1 MDALREGLSAFAD
14 AIVSSIAILGDP
26 TMWVAI
32 AVGAIVGVMF
42 GALPGV
48 GTTLAY
54 ALILPFTFQLDIVTT
69 IVLLMSVSVGSQYG
83 NSIPAI
89 LVGVPGSPAAALTV
103 IDGYAMHKKGETGY
117 ALGIAFV
124 GAVFGQLVSILFF
137 IAAIIPLAALAY
149 YFLQPELFA
158 LYLFGLVAIVSLTG
172 RNVLKG
178 LLAVAMGLLVAVVG
192 LDPVNSTLRFTFDM
206 PWLRSG
212 IDATII
218 VIGLL
223 ALSELLRQTRQNFQW
238 NSGAGGFSAKFP
250 NWRRFIPVLPAMLG
264 GTVVGT
270 VVGAV
275 PGAGA
280 TPAAMIAY
288 QNARIMSKHPE
299 KFGKG
304 APDGIAANEASQNA
318 SNSGELIPTL
328 GIGIPG
334 SGSMVLLLAALSL
347 NGFVPGPHLVSESPE
362 LFYAVVA
369 GLLGSS
375 LFIIVTG
382 WAMARGMVKLLTINR
397 SVVIVLSVATVVLGV
412 YSLQFRVLDVAVCFI
427 AGAIGYFMLRY
438 GYSTPA
444 AALAVVLAAGFE
456 ASLRRGLSV
465 FDDDPAAFFGRPITI
480 VILCLAGLFL
490 VVGIRR
496 TAKVSRQEREL
507 VAARA
512 ESGAGDDTGA
522 GPKPTLA
529 ATTSTAENKSPME
542 E

>member
-1 MDALREGLSAFAD
+1 MNLLQHGLAAFGE
-14 AIVSSIAILGDP
+14 AITSGVAILANP
-26 TMWVAI
+26 IMWVAI
-32 AVGAIVGVMF
+32 AAGAIVGVIV

-48 GTTLAY
+48 GTTLGY
-54 ALILPFTFQLDIVTT
+54 ALILPFTYQLDITTT
-69 IVLLMSVSVGSQYG
+69 IVLLMSLSVGSQYG

-103 IDGYAMHKKGETGY
+103 IDGYTMHKKGETGF

-124 GAVFGQLVSILFF
+124 GAIFGQLVSILFF
-137 IAAIIPLAALAY
+137 IGAIIPLAGLAY
-149 YFLQPELFA
+149 YFLQPELFS
-158 LYLFGLVAIVSLTG
+158 LYVFGLVAIVSLTG

-178 LLAVAMGLLVAVVG
+178 LLAVAVGLLIAIVG
-192 LDPVNSTLRFTFDM
+192 LDPVNSTLRFTFDI

-212 IDATII
+212 IDATIV

-223 ALSELLRQTRQNFQW
+223 ALSELFRQVRQNFQW
-238 NSGAGGFSAKFP
+238 DTGGGHFKAKFP
-250 NWRRFIPVLPAMLG
+250 NWRRFIPVMPAMLG

-270 VVGAV
+270 VVGGI
-275 PGAGA
+275 PGAGS

-299 KFGKG
+299 KFGRG

-328 GIGIPG
+328 GIGIPA

-375 LFIIVTG
+375 IFIIVTG

-397 SVVIVLSVATVVLGV
+397 SVVIVLSIATVVLGV
-412 YSLQFRVLDVAVCFI
+412 YSLQFRILDVALCFA

-444 AALAVVLAAGFE
+444 ASLAVVLAAGFE

-480 VILCLAGLFL
+480 IILTLAVVFL
-490 VVGIRR
+490 VVGVRR
-496 TAKVSRQEREL
+496 TVKVARQERAL
-507 VAARA
+507 VIARRA
-512 ESGAGDDTGA
+512 EATTTSPPDTDST
-522 GPKPTLA
+522 PKPVEHVA
-529 ATTSTAENKSPME
+529 RKED
-542 E
+542 

>member
-1 MDALREGLSAFAD
+1 MNLVQHGLAAFGE
-14 AIVSSIAILGDP
+14 AITSGVAILANP

-32 AVGAIVGVMF
+32 AAGAIVGVIV

-48 GTTLAY
+48 GTTLGY
-54 ALILPFTFQLDIVTT
+54 ALILPFTYQLDITTT
-69 IVLLMSVSVGSQYG
+69 IVLLMSLSVGSQYG

-103 IDGYAMHKKGETGY
+103 IDGYTMHKKGDTGF

-124 GAVFGQLVSILFF
+124 GAIFGQLVSILFF
-137 IAAIIPLAALAY
+137 IAAIIPLAGLAY

-158 LYLFGLVAIVSLTG
+158 LYVFGLVAIVSLTG

-178 LLAVAMGLLVAVVG
+178 LLAVAVGLLIAIVG
-192 LDPVNSTLRFTFDM
+192 LDPVNSTLRFTFDI

-212 IDATII
+212 IDATIV

-223 ALSELLRQTRQNFQW
+223 ALSELLRQVRQNFQW
-238 NSGAGGFSAKFP
+238 DTGGGHFKAKFP
-250 NWRRFIPVLPAMLG
+250 NWRRFIPVMPAMLG

-270 VVGAV
+270 VVGGI
-275 PGAGA
+275 PGAGS

-299 KFGKG
+299 KFGRG

-328 GIGIPG
+328 GIGIPA

-375 LFIIVTG
+375 IFIIVTG

-397 SVVIVLSVATVVLGV
+397 SVVIVLSIATVVLGV
-412 YSLQFRVLDVAVCFI
+412 YSLQFRILDVALCFA

-444 AALAVVLAAGFE
+444 ASLAVVLAAGFE

-480 VILCLAGLFL
+480 IILTLAVVFL
-490 VVGIRR
+490 AVGIRR
-496 TAKVSRQEREL
+496 TVKVARQERQL
-507 VAARA
+507 AVARRA
-512 ESGAGDDTGA
+512 EATTTSLPDAEST
-522 GPKPTLA
+522 PKPVEHVA
-529 ATTSTAENKSPME
+529 RKED
-542 E
+542 

>member
-1 MDALREGLSAFAD
+1 MNFLHQAFSAVWE
-14 AIVSSIAILGDP
+14 AISSGVAILGDP
-26 TMWVAI
+26 VMWVAI
-32 AVGAIVGVMF
+32 AIGAVVGVIF

-103 IDGYAMHKKGETGY
+103 IDGYTMHKKGETGY

-124 GAVFGQLVSILFF
+124 AAIFGQIVSILFF
-137 IAAIIPLAALAY
+137 IGAIIPLAALAY

-178 LLAVAMGLLVAVVG
+178 LLAVAMGLLIAVVG
-192 LDPVNSTLRFTFDM
+192 LDPVNSTLRFTFDI

-212 IDATII
+212 IDATIV

-238 NSGAGGFSAKFP
+238 NSDGGTFAAKFP
-250 NWRRFIPVLPAMLG
+250 NLRRFIPVLPAMFG

-347 NGFVPGPHLVSESPE
+347 NGFVPGPHLVSETPE
-362 LFYAVVA
+362 LFYSVVA

-375 LFIIVTG
+375 LFIIITG

-397 SVVIVLSVATVVLGV
+397 SVVIVLSIATVVLGV
-412 YSLQFRVLDVAVCFI
+412 YSLQFRVLDVALCFAA
-427 AGAIGYFMLRY
+427 AGVGYFMLRY
-438 GYSTPA
+438 GYSTAA

-465 FDDDPAAFFGRPITI
+465 FSEPSAFFGRPITI
-480 VILCLAGLFL
+480 VILVMAGLFL
-490 VVGIRR
+490 VIGIRR
-496 TAKVSRQEREL
+496 TMKVARQEREL
-507 VAARA
+507 VLAQQADMRTA
-512 ESGAGDDTGA
+512 HPPPEADPHRKTVEHTA
-522 GPKPTLA
+522 PK
-529 ATTSTAENKSPME
+529 ED
-542 E
+542 